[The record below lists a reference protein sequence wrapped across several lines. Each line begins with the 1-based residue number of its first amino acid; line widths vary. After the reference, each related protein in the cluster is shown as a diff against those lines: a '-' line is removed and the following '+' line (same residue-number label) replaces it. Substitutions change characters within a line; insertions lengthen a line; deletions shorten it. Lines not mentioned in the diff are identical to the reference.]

1 MSGSLKQFNHGT
13 VTQKQLQLEPFG
25 DTLDICT
32 LTACASHSQGSSHSA
47 IGSCCL
53 WVSCHLAA
61 VPVPWLCKSG
71 ANPQPLARG
80 SSISRHPEP
89 SLQLPLL
96 PPCSRCVPQH
106 PLKNPL
112 EPLTMSPDFLVPG
125 TPPVLA
131 HVTVVSHWPP
141 TTPLRT
147 RAQKS
152 VTISTSQATQGNSC
166 IPHSAPAPAILRY
179 LSWRELFLFRL
190 SLRRNSVFHPHL

>member
-1 MSGSLKQFNHGT
+1 M
-13 VTQKQLQLEPFG
+13 
-25 DTLDICT
+25 
-32 LTACASHSQGSSHSA
+32 
-47 IGSCCL
+47 
-53 WVSCHLAA
+53 SCHLAA

-96 PPCSRCVPQH
+96 PPCRRCVPQH
-106 PLKNPL
+106 PLKDPL
-112 EPLTMSPDFLVPG
+112 EPLSMPPDCLVPG

-131 HVTVVSHWPP
+131 HITAVSRWPP

-166 IPHSAPAPAILRY
+166 IPHHSALAPAIPRY

-190 SLRRNSVFHPHL
+190 PLRRNKVFFILTCNKEGSIILFFELLSARASVLKCSSIQTCILICICHCYF